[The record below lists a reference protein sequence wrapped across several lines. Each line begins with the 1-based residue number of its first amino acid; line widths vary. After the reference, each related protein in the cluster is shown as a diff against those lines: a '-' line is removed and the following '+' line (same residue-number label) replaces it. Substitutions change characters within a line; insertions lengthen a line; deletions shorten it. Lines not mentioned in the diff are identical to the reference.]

1 MKFLIAISCLLALS
15 APTRAT
21 GSLDGL
27 VYAPGHASADYY
39 TYPSYAFEYAVRD
52 PHTGD
57 NKAQWEKRDG
67 DVVTGAYSLVEPDGS
82 IRVVE
87 YRADDK
93 SGFNAVVKRIGPNL
107 HPVSQPIYKAPIPS
121 LGHAAAP
128 VIVGSVAGLGG
139 LASAPYYS
147 KPYYGNGAYSS
158 ASIYKPARPVVKE
171 IAPVAPIL
179 PAPAPIAPILPA
191 PVYSAPAPIAPILR
205 APVYSAP
212 APIAPILRA
221 PVYSAPAL
229 PAPLPL
235 APAYYPRP
243 RIPIPIPYNPYSSY
257 NSNYD
262 LYSSPL
268 SYH

>member
-1 MKFLIAISCLLALS
+1 MKYILAISCLLALS
-15 APTRAT
+15 GPARAN
-21 GSLDGL
+21 GLEGL

-39 TYPSYAFEYAVRD
+39 AYPSYAFEYAVRD

-107 HPVSQPIYKAPIPS
+107 HPESKPIYKAPIPT
-121 LGHAAAP
+121 LGYAAAP
-128 VIVGSVAGLGG
+128 LTVGPVAGLGG
-139 LASAPYYS
+139 LSSAPYYS
-147 KPYYGNGAYSS
+147 KPYSSGAYSS
-158 ASIYKPARPVVKE
+158 ASIYKSAIPAVVKE
-171 IAPVAPIL
+171 VLPIPRVVPAPIY
-179 PAPAPIAPILPA
+179 PAPAPIPPA
-191 PVYSAPAPIAPILR
+191 P
-205 APVYSAP
+205 
-212 APIAPILRA
+212 
-221 PVYSAPAL
+221 L

-235 APAYYPRP
+235 PIPLPSLHPAPYLPRQ
-243 RIPIPIPYNPYSSY
+243 RIPIPEPIPYGPLGGYDSLG
-257 NSNYD
+257 SNY